1 MEEAKSI
8 LGYWP
13 VVILISGFAASLAST
28 RAWGRAVMKRQ
39 GEIAAEVARR
49 QDETNAHLKTL
60 NDKTYN
66 LHGQVQGVKTAVTSL
81 PCRGSAPLPEQC
93 PEDEG

>member
-8 LGYWP
+8 LTYWP
-13 VVILISGFAASLAST
+13 VLVSAGGFIAVFANT
-28 RAWGRAVMKRQ
+28 RAWGQALSKRQ
-39 GEIAAEVARR
+39 DEMAIDVARR
-49 QDETNAHLKTL
+49 QDETNGHLKKL

-81 PCRGSAPLPEQC
+81 PCRGSGPLPEQC